1 MFWGPGMGPFSG
13 RLITAYRN
21 LPIGVDVDFH
31 LRALKFKWSRLQDAP
46 SCSKGGI
53 RGWWEGVKG
62 FRRGGVPVVEILA
75 APATHWDAPHLKQQP
90 RFGVPRAQTP
100 PPRSPTVSRPRA
112 VIRSRS
118 GPSLLGYYPCA
129 MPRGGG
135 ARSRRGGGES
145 QGPLRTSGAIGS
157 SRLSSP
163 RFCSHS
169 CVHSARDPPS
179 DP

>member
-1 MFWGPGMGPFSG
+1 MGWKPFFPG
-13 RLITAYRN
+13 RLIMAYKN

-31 LRALKFKWSRLQDAP
+31 LRALKFKWSQLQDAP

-62 FRRGGVPVVEILA
+62 FRRGGVALVEEILA
-75 APATHWDAPHLKQQP
+75 APATHWDAPHLKQRP
-90 RFGVPRAQTP
+90 RFGVPGAQP
-100 PPRSPTVSRPRA
+100 PPPGSPTVSRPRA

-118 GPSLLGYYPCA
+118 GPSLLGYYPRA

-135 ARSRRGGGES
+135 GRSRRGGGES
-145 QGPLRTSGAIGS
+145 QGPLCTSGAIGS
-157 SRLSSP
+157 SRFSSP